1 MGAGGQRGALVQV
14 GAQPQVE
21 RLPTRS
27 RPTYVVAYTR
37 DMPPVTIY
45 LPGHLIDAAR
55 KEARGRNRSLSA
67 WIGGLVQDAVTT
79 DWPPSFVD
87 LLRRGGGDLVEPDD
101 PPPEDIEPLR

>member
-1 MGAGGQRGALVQV
+1 MC
-14 GAQPQVE
+14 
-21 RLPTRS
+21 
-27 RPTYVVAYTR
+27 

-45 LPGHLIDAAR
+45 LPSDLIDAAR

-79 DWPPSFVD
+79 DWPQSFD
-87 LLRRGGGDLVEPDD
+87 LLRQGGGELVEPDD